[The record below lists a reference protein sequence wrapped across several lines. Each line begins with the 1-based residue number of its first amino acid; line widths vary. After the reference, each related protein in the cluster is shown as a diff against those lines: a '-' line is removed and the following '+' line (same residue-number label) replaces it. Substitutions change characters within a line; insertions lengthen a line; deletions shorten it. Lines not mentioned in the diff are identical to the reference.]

1 MMNWEIHPPSIY
13 HTLIKLSQYQ
23 LNTPLYITENGIVQ
37 LPTKLPA
44 KWKKLEITGVLGK
57 NYVAN

>member
-1 MMNWEIHPPSIY
+1 MLMGFGG
-13 HTLIKLSQYQ
+13 LD
-23 LNTPLYITENGIVQ
+23 ITENGIVQ

-57 NYVAN
+57 NYVAK